1 MATKANKLES
11 TLVSMTGSVI
21 YLHDLSKT
29 LEKKPIVPQSV
40 TELMP
45 ETQAQVASLKS
56 HFERSLAVVR
66 KEAQPFLDEW
76 LAQQSLL
83 VGGVFRGSTR
93 GRTFGHF
100 DTLTV
105 EGGIEHAQLHRYLID
120 GTRTVDF
127 TLIGAR
133 LGLPD
138 GSVVNC
144 VNDVPTTRWHF
155 NLTAL
160 HDVVA
165 KDPASGAEARTVH
178 VRVPLQG
185 LMRDRWAR
193 DGELEL
199 T

>member
-1 MATKANKLES
+1 MATKGNKLES

-21 YLHDLSKT
+21 YLHDLSTT
-29 LEKKPIVPQSV
+29 LEKKPIVPQAV
-40 TELMP
+40 TALMP
-45 ETQAQVASLKS
+45 ETQSEVSALKS
-56 HFERSLAVVR
+56 HFERALAVVR
-66 KEAQPFLDEW
+66 REAQPFLNEW
-76 LAQQSLL
+76 LAHQSLL
-83 VGGVFRGSTR
+83 VGGVFRGRTR
-93 GRTFGHF
+93 GCTLRHF

-120 GTRTVDF
+120 GARTVDF
-127 TLIGAR
+127 TLIDAR

-160 HDVVA
+160 RDVVA
-165 KDPASGAEARTVH
+165 KDPASGAQVRKVH

-185 LMRDRWAR
+185 PMRDRWAR
-193 DGELEL
+193 DGELKL